1 MLLEESSINGRPDLV
16 ATVEESGEEETF
28 GVDDRDI
35 EEEEEEEEVEEEVDE
50 EETNGKEGDEVDASE
65 EEECFLSQPVRKPRK
80 ALKRLSTTAPV
91 NQKST
96 STINLNTV
104 SLAISQTLSSSSSQV
119 YISFYNNLYKLYNFY
134 KLLCPGSLAPRC
146 DGRRRKEAVKMPF
159 LSQNVDQV
167 IMVTFNFIEKCS
179 WSTCTWSLSL
189 KSLFNVL
196 PHL

>member
-35 EEEEEEEEVEEEVDE
+35 EEEEEEEEVDE

-104 SLAISQTLSSSSSQV
+104 SLAISQTLSSSSQV
-119 YISFYNNLYKLYNFY
+119 
-134 KLLCPGSLAPRC
+134 
-146 DGRRRKEAVKMPF
+146 
-159 LSQNVDQV
+159 
-167 IMVTFNFIEKCS
+167 
-179 WSTCTWSLSL
+179 
-189 KSLFNVL
+189 
-196 PHL
+196 

>member
-1 MLLEESSINGRPDLV
+1 MLLEESSINQRPDLV

-35 EEEEEEEEVEEEVDE
+35 EEEEEEEVDE

-104 SLAISQTLSSSSSQV
+104 SLAISQTLSSSSQV
-119 YISFYNNLYKLYNFY
+119 
-134 KLLCPGSLAPRC
+134 
-146 DGRRRKEAVKMPF
+146 
-159 LSQNVDQV
+159 
-167 IMVTFNFIEKCS
+167 
-179 WSTCTWSLSL
+179 
-189 KSLFNVL
+189 
-196 PHL
+196 

>member
-1 MLLEESSINGRPDLV
+1 MLLEESSINQRPDLV

-35 EEEEEEEEVEEEVDE
+35 EEEEVEEVDE

-104 SLAISQTLSSSSSQV
+104 SLAISQTLSSSSQV
-119 YISFYNNLYKLYNFY
+119 
-134 KLLCPGSLAPRC
+134 
-146 DGRRRKEAVKMPF
+146 
-159 LSQNVDQV
+159 
-167 IMVTFNFIEKCS
+167 
-179 WSTCTWSLSL
+179 
-189 KSLFNVL
+189 
-196 PHL
+196 

>member
-1 MLLEESSINGRPDLV
+1 MLLEESSINGRQDQV

-35 EEEEEEEEVEEEVDE
+35 EEEEEVDE

-65 EEECFLSQPVRKPRK
+65 EEDSFLSQPVRIPRK

-104 SLAISQTLSSSSSQV
+104 TLAISQTLSSSSQV
-119 YISFYNNLYKLYNFY
+119 
-134 KLLCPGSLAPRC
+134 
-146 DGRRRKEAVKMPF
+146 
-159 LSQNVDQV
+159 
-167 IMVTFNFIEKCS
+167 
-179 WSTCTWSLSL
+179 
-189 KSLFNVL
+189 
-196 PHL
+196 

>member
-1 MLLEESSINGRPDLV
+1 MLLEESSINQRPDLV

-35 EEEEEEEEVEEEVDE
+35 EEEEEEVEEVDE

-104 SLAISQTLSSSSSQV
+104 SLAISQTLSSSSQV
-119 YISFYNNLYKLYNFY
+119 
-134 KLLCPGSLAPRC
+134 
-146 DGRRRKEAVKMPF
+146 
-159 LSQNVDQV
+159 
-167 IMVTFNFIEKCS
+167 
-179 WSTCTWSLSL
+179 
-189 KSLFNVL
+189 
-196 PHL
+196 

>member
-1 MLLEESSINGRPDLV
+1 MLLEESSINQRPDLV

-35 EEEEEEEEVEEEVDE
+35 EEEAEEEEVEEVDE

-104 SLAISQTLSSSSSQV
+104 SLAISQTLSSSSQV
-119 YISFYNNLYKLYNFY
+119 
-134 KLLCPGSLAPRC
+134 
-146 DGRRRKEAVKMPF
+146 
-159 LSQNVDQV
+159 
-167 IMVTFNFIEKCS
+167 
-179 WSTCTWSLSL
+179 
-189 KSLFNVL
+189 
-196 PHL
+196 

>member
-1 MLLEESSINGRPDLV
+1 MLLEESSINQRPDLV

-35 EEEEEEEEVEEEVDE
+35 EEEEEEEVDE

-65 EEECFLSQPVRKPRK
+65 EEDSFLSQPVRKPRK

-104 SLAISQTLSSSSSQV
+104 SRAI
-119 YISFYNNLYKLYNFY
+119 
-134 KLLCPGSLAPRC
+134 R
-146 DGRRRKEAVKMPF
+146 
-159 LSQNVDQV
+159 
-167 IMVTFNFIEKCS
+167 
-179 WSTCTWSLSL
+179 
-189 KSLFNVL
+189 
-196 PHL
+196 

>member
-35 EEEEEEEEVEEEVDE
+35 EEEEEVDE

-65 EEECFLSQPVRKPRK
+65 EEDSFLSQPVRKPRK

-104 SLAISQTLSSSSSQV
+104 SLAISQTLSSSSQV
-119 YISFYNNLYKLYNFY
+119 
-134 KLLCPGSLAPRC
+134 
-146 DGRRRKEAVKMPF
+146 
-159 LSQNVDQV
+159 
-167 IMVTFNFIEKCS
+167 
-179 WSTCTWSLSL
+179 
-189 KSLFNVL
+189 
-196 PHL
+196 

>member
-1 MLLEESSINGRPDLV
+1 MLLEESSINQRADLV

-35 EEEEEEEEVEEEVDE
+35 EEEEEEEVDE

-104 SLAISQTLSSSSSQV
+104 SLAISQTLSSSSQV
-119 YISFYNNLYKLYNFY
+119 
-134 KLLCPGSLAPRC
+134 
-146 DGRRRKEAVKMPF
+146 
-159 LSQNVDQV
+159 
-167 IMVTFNFIEKCS
+167 
-179 WSTCTWSLSL
+179 
-189 KSLFNVL
+189 
-196 PHL
+196 

>member
-1 MLLEESSINGRPDLV
+1 MLLEESSINQRPDLV

-35 EEEEEEEEVEEEVDE
+35 EEEEEEVDE

-104 SLAISQTLSSSSSQV
+104 SLAISQTLSSSSQV
-119 YISFYNNLYKLYNFY
+119 
-134 KLLCPGSLAPRC
+134 
-146 DGRRRKEAVKMPF
+146 
-159 LSQNVDQV
+159 
-167 IMVTFNFIEKCS
+167 
-179 WSTCTWSLSL
+179 
-189 KSLFNVL
+189 
-196 PHL
+196 

>member
-1 MLLEESSINGRPDLV
+1 MLLEESSINQRPNLV

-35 EEEEEEEEVEEEVDE
+35 EEEEEEEVDE

-104 SLAISQTLSSSSSQV
+104 SLAISQTLSSSSQV
-119 YISFYNNLYKLYNFY
+119 
-134 KLLCPGSLAPRC
+134 
-146 DGRRRKEAVKMPF
+146 
-159 LSQNVDQV
+159 
-167 IMVTFNFIEKCS
+167 
-179 WSTCTWSLSL
+179 
-189 KSLFNVL
+189 
-196 PHL
+196 

>member
-1 MLLEESSINGRPDLV
+1 MLLEESSINGRQDQV

-35 EEEEEEEEVEEEVDE
+35 EEEEEEEVDE

-65 EEECFLSQPVRKPRK
+65 EEDSFLSQPVRKPRK

-104 SLAISQTLSSSSSQV
+104 TLAISQTLSSSSQV
-119 YISFYNNLYKLYNFY
+119 
-134 KLLCPGSLAPRC
+134 
-146 DGRRRKEAVKMPF
+146 
-159 LSQNVDQV
+159 
-167 IMVTFNFIEKCS
+167 
-179 WSTCTWSLSL
+179 
-189 KSLFNVL
+189 
-196 PHL
+196 

>member
-1 MLLEESSINGRPDLV
+1 MLLEESSINQRPNLV

-35 EEEEEEEEVEEEVDE
+35 EEEEEEEVDE

-119 YISFYNNLYKLYNFY
+119 YISFYNNLYKLYNVY

-179 WSTCTWSLSL
+179 WSTFTWSLSL

>member
-1 MLLEESSINGRPDLV
+1 MLLEESSINQRPDLV

-35 EEEEEEEEVEEEVDE
+35 EEEEEVDE

-104 SLAISQTLSSSSSQV
+104 SLAISQTLSSSSQV
-119 YISFYNNLYKLYNFY
+119 
-134 KLLCPGSLAPRC
+134 
-146 DGRRRKEAVKMPF
+146 
-159 LSQNVDQV
+159 
-167 IMVTFNFIEKCS
+167 
-179 WSTCTWSLSL
+179 
-189 KSLFNVL
+189 
-196 PHL
+196 